1 MSSASD
7 MPPGPPLYLFRIVK
21 TIATT
26 EETRTT
32 LCLPR
37 ELELPSNSDESA
49 LLASI
54 QDTESSSLLPVY
66 AAFLP
71 QLVLVHT
78 ATSPSTLRHIS
89 DNIRTPRHRAVQLT
103 SDAETSWACEVPIF
117 GPTLR
122 EFCVAYKTA
131 YPGTAGVPSWFLAH
145 IFVELIEAVC
155 EADIKSMLDID
166 AVRLNMHPIGNFV
179 EDTYRFRNWP
189 SLALDI
195 ACADHVMVDDDEVAR
210 CVLEMVRDVM
220 LAWSDSAPFVTT
232 AGLIMETTDPLL
244 LVLGQM
250 IKMSTSERDVSL
262 QDLRS
267 RFVGH
272 LSDIRITGPIE
283 LPSSIKEYVYAD
295 LVTNEDMKKATSKP
309 VVIKFER
316 KYEAFL
322 KLTAGEELE
331 IGSGGFAGMRTGR
344 IMVVRFG
351 RLRTTFLVRVGAIP
365 PPPMPTATP
374 QQRR

>member
-1 MSSASD
+1 
-7 MPPGPPLYLFRIVK
+7 MPPGPPLHLFRIVN

-37 ELELPSNSDESA
+37 ELELPSNSNESA

-54 QDTESSSLLPVY
+54 QDTESSSLLPVH

-131 YPGTAGVPSWFLAH
+131 NPGTAGVPSWFLAH

-195 ACADHVMVDDDEVAR
+195 ACADDVMVDDDEVAR
-210 CVLEMVRDVM
+210 CVLEMIRDVM

-283 LPSSIKEYVYAD
+283 LPSSIKEHVYAD

-322 KLTAGEELE
+322 KLAAGEELE

-365 PPPMPTATP
+365 PPPMPTAIP